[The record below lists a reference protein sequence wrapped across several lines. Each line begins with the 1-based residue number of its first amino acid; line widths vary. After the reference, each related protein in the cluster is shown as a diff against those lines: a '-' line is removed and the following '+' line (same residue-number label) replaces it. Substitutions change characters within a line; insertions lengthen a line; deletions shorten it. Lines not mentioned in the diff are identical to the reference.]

1 MKLQQLEYFMAVSK
15 YASFTLASQKL
26 HTSQPYLSTQLKE
39 LERELGASLILRD
52 KKHCRLFSSRRSR
65 RQANRNDFCTH

>member
-39 LERELGASLILRD
+39 LERELGADRKSVV
-52 KKHCRLFSSRRSR
+52 
-65 RQANRNDFCTH
+65 

>member
-26 HTSQPYLSTQLKE
+26 HTSQPYLSTQLK
-39 LERELGASLILRD
+39 GW
-52 KKHCRLFSSRRSR
+52 
-65 RQANRNDFCTH
+65 NVN